1 MSYTCVFCGMVSHNP
16 NDERQAYCGAC
27 HRFERDATVAD
38 VVASYTEELGLR
50 AEIADLKSQITERI
64 RQKRAATRR
73 TALLAQAAVRVAGID
88 SRFLAGKLGVTR
100 VAVYNWIETVRK
112 E

>member
-1 MSYTCVFCGMVSHNP
+1 MSYTCVFCGEKSNRRD
-16 NDERQAYCGAC
+16 NYCGAC
-27 HRFERDATVAD
+27 HRAERDATVQD

-73 TALLAQAAVRVAGID
+73 TALLARAAVRVAGVD

-100 VAVYNWIETVRK
+100 VAVYNWIETVR
-112 E
+112 EE